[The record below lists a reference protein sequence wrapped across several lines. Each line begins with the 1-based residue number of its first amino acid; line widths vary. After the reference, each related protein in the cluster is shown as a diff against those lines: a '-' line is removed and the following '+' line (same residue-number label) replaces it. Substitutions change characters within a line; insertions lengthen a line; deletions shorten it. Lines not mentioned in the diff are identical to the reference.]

1 MHCHTHAASRPN
13 QAPTTTHAP
22 ACEQHTGH
30 QQKKGTSDAR
40 GKYQTPD
47 VQVQPSLDSVN
58 TTKGSV
64 SGPHSPHKRIQKPG
78 KRSIRQLMHCHTHAA
93 SRLNQAPT
101 TAHAPACGQHTGH
114 HIDVDVD
121 GGDDVDVDD
130 DGGDDDDGDDDGG
143 EDVDVDVDGGD
154 DVDVDVDG
162 GDDFDVDVDGGDDFD
177 VDVDGGDD
185 ADGDVFGL
193 ED

>member
-40 GKYQTPD
+40 GKYQTPY

-101 TAHAPACGQHTGH
+101 TTHAPARRQQTGH
-114 HIDVDVD
+114 QQTKRTSEARGKYQTPDVQVQPFLDSVNTIA
-121 GGDDVDVDD
+121 
-130 DGGDDDDGDDDGG
+130 
-143 EDVDVDVDGGD
+143 E
-154 DVDVDVDG
+154 
-162 GDDFDVDVDGGDDFD
+162 
-177 VDVDGGDD
+177 
-185 ADGDVFGL
+185 L
-193 ED
+193 EPQFKRNTIKGSVR